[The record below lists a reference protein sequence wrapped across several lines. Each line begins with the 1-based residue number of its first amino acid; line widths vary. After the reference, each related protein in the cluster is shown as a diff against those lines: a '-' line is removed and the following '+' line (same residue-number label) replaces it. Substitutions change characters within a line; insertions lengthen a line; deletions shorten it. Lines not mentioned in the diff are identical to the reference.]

1 MSDRFPC
8 PYCSQ
13 EQFNAD
19 RLLRHFRR
27 CKALKNNNKI
37 DHAQSKNSNDKAGN
51 ANKQKKSTQKAP
63 VKRRARSKKSTTAR
77 NTKKKTTTVAAR
89 TPKRSQKK
97 KRAPAPRRR
106 QASKS
111 LFSRRRRAVKS
122 GKRKRVVK
130 KRSTLARSPAPI
142 SQTPSVVTR
151 PRAPLSRTNAAV
163 SITAT
168 SPRLKSIPSD
178 VQLNATAQKLQA
190 QATLIKRLLQEN
202 LQLIN
207 ADKLKSKT
215 LESVTLEK
223 DQLKLERDELK
234 LEKDELVKEKLAIE
248 DQLKTL
254 QAAVDK
260 AKQETEQEKLETAG
274 VRQQLDAAILEKA
287 NLEKQLQ
294 ASKQKSMGVEM
305 DNPSDPL
312 LRHLQRVSDHLYN
325 SNRSVEVNKI
335 REELSETQ
343 RQLKAATKRCE
354 ESKNSLTATSSLEK
368 TQQRMN
374 TYAYPLQP
382 PNQMFP
388 VYDPRR
394 AYAVSSSTAPIQIL
408 PARTMPPKPVWRNYQ
423 NTNAPHDQR
432 RRAR

>member
-1 MSDRFPC
+1 
-8 PYCSQ
+8 
-13 EQFNAD
+13 
-19 RLLRHFRR
+19 
-27 CKALKNNNKI
+27 
-37 DHAQSKNSNDKAGN
+37 
-51 ANKQKKSTQKAP
+51 
-63 VKRRARSKKSTTAR
+63 
-77 NTKKKTTTVAAR
+77 
-89 TPKRSQKK
+89 
-97 KRAPAPRRR
+97 
-106 QASKS
+106 
-111 LFSRRRRAVKS
+111 
-122 GKRKRVVK
+122 
-130 KRSTLARSPAPI
+130 
-142 SQTPSVVTR
+142 
-151 PRAPLSRTNAAV
+151 
-163 SITAT
+163 
-168 SPRLKSIPSD
+168 LKSIPSD

-423 NTNAPHDQR
+423 NTNAPHEQR